1 MNVNNIGI
9 SNLNIGNLEKN
20 INNKNEKNIS
30 FENFLKD
37 AVYSVSNL
45 EKKAGDMNIKFMTG
59 EVENIHDVMIAG
71 QKADIALQSF
81 IEVKNKVIDAYK
93 EIMRIQI

>member
-1 MNVNNIGI
+1 MSINSIGNV
-9 SNLNIGNLEKN
+9 NLNIGSLEKN
-20 INNKNEKNIS
+20 VNIKNDKNIS

-37 AVYSVSNL
+37 AVYSVSGL
-45 EKKAGDMNIKFMTG
+45 EKKAEDMNIKFMTG

-71 QKADIALQSF
+71 EKADIAVQSF
-81 IEVKNKVIDAYK
+81 IQVKNKVMDAYK